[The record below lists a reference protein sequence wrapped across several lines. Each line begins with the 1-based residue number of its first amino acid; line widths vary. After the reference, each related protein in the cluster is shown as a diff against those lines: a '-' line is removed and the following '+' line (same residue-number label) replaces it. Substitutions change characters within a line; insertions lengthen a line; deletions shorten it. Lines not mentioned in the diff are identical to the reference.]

1 MISGDGRGAGRITK
15 SGFKSILASVL
26 IIAMLLSTMGGAT
39 YSWFSDS
46 YTSSVEVGT
55 GTVDYII
62 DVKCSY
68 SCIDGNNPYNVVSR
82 IDVTYT
88 NVGTLPIT
96 VVSSFRAEV
105 YGENGNYYCRDP
117 EENTEIFKKIEGS
130 SLGSGT
136 LDSIRVTKD
145 ITSSELTSESI
156 VCQFNKDTK
165 DLMHYNE
172 NSKKYEGE
180 KIKVKNNG
188 SLSSVEVYNKTRWD
202 SQIFDSITL
211 ACSSSVVCSYDI
223 SFPDT
228 IEDRRPMDG
237 IPLQFYTVGFQPDY
251 KDHKQSTADTTG
263 MSHEEKPIEA
273 SIRQIEESAE
283 VDLDPH
289 SESPFDSKWIP
300 EADVFDSAIIGKEEE
315 SDPRSAQ
322 YAQSSI
328 DRHSGSDADAPK
340 AVAP

>member
-1 MISGDGRGAGRITK
+1 MNPGGVRGAGRITK
-15 SGFKSILASVL
+15 SGFKSIIASIL

-46 YTSSVEVGT
+46 DTSSVEVGT
-55 GTVDYII
+55 GTVDYEI

-68 SCIDGNNPYNVVSR
+68 SFDGNNPYNVVSR

-96 VVSSFRAEV
+96 VESSFRAEV
-105 YGENGNYYCRDP
+105 YRENDNYYCRDP
-117 EENTEIFKKIEGS
+117 EGNTEIFKKIEGS
-130 SLGSGT
+130 NLGSGT
-136 LDSIRVTKD
+136 LDNIEVTKV
-145 ITSSELTSESI
+145 ITPKSKPI
-156 VCQFNKDTK
+156 VCLFYREIT
-165 DLMHYNE
+165 DLTHYNE
-172 NSKKYEGE
+172 NSEVEGKK
-180 KIKVKNNG
+180 ITVNNNG
-188 SLSSVEVYNKTRWD
+188 NLSSVEVYNKTRWY
-202 SQIFDSITL
+202 SQSFDTVTL

-251 KDHKQSTADTTG
+251 KDHKQSTTDTTG
-263 MSHEEKPIEA
+263 ISHEEKPIEA

-289 SESPFDSKWIP
+289 SESPSDSKWIP

>member
-1 MISGDGRGAGRITK
+1 MISRDGRGAGRITK
-15 SGFKSILASVL
+15 SGFKSIIASVL

-55 GTVDYII
+55 GTVDHSISVTY
-62 DVKCSY
+62 DYKTSGTNEY
-68 SCIDGNNPYNVVSR
+68 QVVSQ

-88 NVGTLPIT
+88 NNGTVPIT
-96 VVSSFRAEV
+96 VEPSFRV
-105 YGENGNYYCRDP
+105 DIYGVSNVGSADYYYWYKNDQNGN
-117 EENTEIFKKIEGS
+117 EVFKKYNGNDPRYADLEQIEVTIEG
-130 SLGSGT
+130 
-136 LDSIRVTKD
+136 V
-145 ITSSELTSESI
+145 
-156 VCQFNKDTK
+156 
-165 DLMHYNE
+165 
-172 NSKKYEGE
+172 KKYYNFTMTTKEGKE
-180 KIKVKNNG
+180 ITVDEG
-188 SLSSVEVYNKTRWD
+188 STLSHFSASFRVQWSSD
-202 SQIFDSITL
+202 FFDSVQLGVNTN
-211 ACSSSVVCSYDI
+211 VTRSYQI
-223 SFPDT
+223 SFIGTVENRP
-228 IEDRRPMDG
+228 PMDG

-251 KDHKQSTADTTG
+251 KESTADTTG
-263 MSHEEKPIEA
+263 ISHEEKAIET

-283 VDLDPH
+283 VYPDPH
-289 SESPFDSKWIP
+289 FRSSSDSEWIP

>member
-1 MISGDGRGAGRITK
+1 MNPDGVRGAGRLTK

-105 YGENGNYYCRDP
+105 YGVNGNYYCRDP

-130 SLGSGT
+130 NLGSGT
-136 LDSIRVTKD
+136 LDNIGVTKV
-145 ITSSELTSESI
+145 ITPKSKPI
-156 VCQFNKDTK
+156 VCEFDSDTIN
-165 DLMHYNE
+165 LMQYNE
-172 NSKKYEGE
+172 NSKEYEGE

-188 SLSSVEVYNKTRWD
+188 SLSSVEVYYKTRWD
-202 SQIFDSITL
+202 SQSFDIVTL
-211 ACSSSVVCSYDI
+211 ACSSSVTRSYGI
-223 SFPDT
+223 SFLDT

-237 IPLQFYTVGFQPDY
+237 IPLQFYTVGYQPDY
-251 KDHKQSTADTTG
+251 EDYKQSTTDTAG
-263 MSHEEKPIEA
+263 ISHEEKAIEA
-273 SIRQIEESAE
+273 SICQIEESAE
-283 VDLDPH
+283 VDLDSH
-289 SESPFDSKWIP
+289 SESPSDSKWIP

>member
-1 MISGDGRGAGRITK
+1 MNPDGVRGAGRLTK

-55 GTVDYII
+55 GTVDYRI
-62 DVKCSY
+62 DVECKY
-68 SCIDGNNPYNVVSR
+68 KDNEGYDQYKVVSR

-96 VVSSFRAEV
+96 VVSSFRAEA
-105 YGENGNYYCRDP
+105 YGEYGSSPRNYYCWDS
-117 EENTEIFKKIEGS
+117 EGDIEIFKKIEGS
-130 SLGSGT
+130 NLEYKN
-136 LDSIRVTKD
+136 LDKIEVTIGKDPIVYEFNRVT
-145 ITSSELTSESI
+145 ESLLHYDEES
-156 VCQFNKDTK
+156 NK
-165 DLMHYNE
+165 Y
-172 NSKKYEGE
+172 YGE
-180 KIKVKNNG
+180 KIIKNNG
-188 SLSSVEVYNKTRWD
+188 NSVEVDNRIRWN
-202 SQIFDSITL
+202 SESFDSVTL
-211 ACSSSVVCSYDI
+211 GAYPSSVTRSYGI
-223 SFPDT
+223 SFPDS

-237 IPLQFYTVGFQPDY
+237 IPLQFYTVGVHDY
-251 KDHKQSTADTTG
+251 EDYKQSTADTTG
-263 MSHEEKPIEA
+263 ISHEEKPMEA
-273 SIRQIEESAE
+273 SICQIEESAE
-283 VDLDPH
+283 VDLDSH
-289 SESPFDSKWIP
+289 SESPSDSKWIP
-300 EADVFDSAIIGKEEE
+300 EVDVFDSAIIGKEEE

>member
-1 MISGDGRGAGRITK
+1 MNPDGVRGAGRLTK
-15 SGFKSILASVL
+15 SGFKSIIASIL

-46 YTSSVEVGT
+46 DISSVEVGT
-55 GTVDYII
+55 GTVDYRI
-62 DVKCSY
+62 DVECKY
-68 SCIDGNNPYNVVSR
+68 KDNEGYDQYKVVSQ
-82 IDVTYT
+82 IVVTYT

-165 DLMHYNE
+165 DLMQYNE

-223 SFPDT
+223 LFPDT

-237 IPLQFYTVGFQPDY
+237 IPLQFYTVGVHDY
-251 KDHKQSTADTTG
+251 EDYKQSTADTTG
-263 MSHEEKPIEA
+263 ISHEEKPMEA
-273 SIRQIEESAE
+273 SIHQIEESAE
-283 VDLDPH
+283 VYPDPH
-289 SESPFDSKWIP
+289 FRSSSDSEWIP

-322 YAQSSI
+322 YAQSFI
-328 DRHSGSDADAPK
+328 NRHSGSDADAPK